1 MEVEFT
7 ARQVKISKALRT
19 QAEEGM
25 ERIARILGKTAHA
38 SVTFGAQRHLQIVE
52 LTVQARLQTIAA
64 TGKAAGFP
72 DQGATRPTRAGSR
85 RGQAGTSEAARLDR
99 GALVSVPGHGG
110 GAAHPEERGGHC
122 SAADDD

>member
-25 ERIARILGKTAHA
+25 ERIARILGRSAHA
-38 SVTFGAQRHLQIVE
+38 SVTFSAQRHVQIVE

-64 TGKAAGFP
+64 TGKATTAGC
-72 DQGATRPTRAGSR
+72 
-85 RGQAGTSEAARLDR
+85 
-99 GALVSVPGHGG
+99 
-110 GAAHPEERGGHC
+110 GAAAGH
-122 SAADDD
+122 